1 MAKIRVSRAAAGIQP
16 KTALLR
22 PGMVNLDIDHE
33 GSFGRE
39 PEKAKNTALVHW
51 PCTQLRPWLHLLVSI
66 GTVLRYCSECRL
78 ALAAPNRLREEPGG
92 NMAT

>member
-1 MAKIRVSRAAAGIQP
+1 
-16 KTALLR
+16 
-22 PGMVNLDIDHE
+22 
-33 GSFGRE
+33 
-39 PEKAKNTALVHW
+39 VHW
-51 PCTQLRPWLHLLVSI
+51 PCTQFRPWLHLLVSI